1 MNPLYF
7 LAPDG
12 RAECHCESIEGSF
25 LKEGGGIMQYKRIRK
40 NVELQRKGRKF
51 NKITL
56 AAMEE
61 GRRIAYDDSVKG
73 YTRIAGLKTALE
85 L

>member
-40 NVELQRKGRKF
+40 NVELQRKERKF

-56 AAMEE
+56 AVT
-61 GRRIAYDDSVKG
+61 DC
-73 YTRIAGLKTALE
+73 L
-85 L
+85 

>member
-7 LAPDG
+7 RSDIRLC
-12 RAECHCESIEGSF
+12 RQEQESIEGSF

-40 NVELQRKGRKF
+40 NVELQRKERKF

-56 AAMEE
+56 AAT
-61 GRRIAYDDSVKG
+61 DC
-73 YTRIAGLKTALE
+73 L
-85 L
+85 